1 MHALRGSRY
10 KYIRYYGLWD
20 TDELYDLQ
28 EDPLEIRNLIRDASH
43 RDIVTR
49 LNAELFRTLG
59 ETGGMY
65 IPLAPDAGNPSNL
78 RRPDGSRPADFPPGF
93 YAPGK

>member
-1 MHALRGSRY
+1 
-10 KYIRYYGLWD
+10 
-20 TDELYDLQ
+20 
-28 EDPLEIRNLIRDASH
+28 
-43 RDIVTR
+43 
-49 LNAELFRTLG
+49 
-59 ETGGMY
+59 MY